1 MRHRLPIV
9 SAEKRQFARHLRK
22 EMTIAE
28 RRLWNLLRSG
38 QMGVKFYRQRVVGEY
53 ICDFLAPEV
62 GLVVEVD
69 GSQHY
74 DEEGKNHD
82 LIRDN
87 YLKSI
92 GLVVLRFSDRD
103 VMLNLEG
110 VGNAIIQEI
119 AKLRLR

>member
-9 SAEKRQFARHLRK
+9 SPEKRDFARQLRK

-28 RRLWNLLRSG
+28 RRLWNLLRG
-38 QMGVKFYRQRVVGEY
+38 QQTGIKFYRQRAVGQY

-74 DEEGKNHD
+74 EDEGKNHD
-82 LIRDN
+82 ATRDN
-87 YLKSI
+87 YLRSI
-92 GLVVLRFSDRD
+92 GLVVVRFSDRD

-110 VGNAIIQEI
+110 VGNAIMQEI
-119 AKLRLR
+119 DKLKLR